1 MMSTSALTETVTVR
15 DLLYGDAPVEPTQ
28 ALADSLQQSGTVSN
42 LVARFPGV
50 SSLVEG
56 EVAKEIDGLL
66 SQSVLDLAV
75 DGWKKFTELM
85 DAARR
90 TGDNP
95 AAREAVKLVT
105 HRIEFS
111 HPWTVEVLVNGKSA
125 GTLEV
130 ELAVSLDIDVV
141 VLVVQRGRI
150 TAIESGRC
158 FVTAALEIA
167 QTEVVKRQGR
177 FNLGGEIPL
186 GRGLMLAEPT
196 ATAASADGAV
206 VTNAQSPSA
215 NWYPDPLRRYEF
227 RRWDGTRWTDQAST
241 KGRVVSDP
249 IVGEHVPRPCDATPV
264 TRLH

>member
-1 MMSTSALTETVTVR
+1 MMSPSALTETLTVR

-50 SSLVEG
+50 SSLVER

-66 SQSVLDLAV
+66 SQSLLDLAV
-75 DGWKKFTELM
+75 DGWKKFAELM

-95 AAREAVKLVT
+95 AARETVKLVT

-130 ELAVSLDIDVV
+130 ELAGSLGMDLV

-158 FVTAALEIA
+158 IVTTALEIA

-186 GRGLMLAEPT
+186 GHGLMLAERT
-196 ATAASADGAV
+196 ATAAADRAV
-206 VTNAQSPSA
+206 VTDAQSPSA
-215 NWYPDPLRRYEF
+215 NWYPDPLHRYEF

-249 IVGEHVPRPCDATPV
+249 IVGEQVLPLST
-264 TRLH
+264 

>member
-1 MMSTSALTETVTVR
+1 MIASALTETVTIR
-15 DLLYGDAPVEPTQ
+15 DLLYGDATVEPTQ

-50 SSLVEG
+50 SSLVES
-56 EVAKEIDGLL
+56 EVAKQIDGLL
-66 SQSVLDLAV
+66 SESLLDLAA
-75 DGWKKFTELM
+75 DGWKKFAELM

-90 TGDNP
+90 TRDNA
-95 AAREAVKLVT
+95 AARETVKLVA

-111 HPWTVEVLVNGKSA
+111 HPWTVEVFVNGKSA

-130 ELAVSLDIDVV
+130 ELTVSLDVDLV

-158 FVTAALEIA
+158 IVTAALEIA
-167 QTEVVKRQGR
+167 QAEVVKRQGR
-177 FNLGGEIPL
+177 FNLGGEILL
-186 GRGLMLAEPT
+186 GHGLMLAEPT
-196 ATAASADGAV
+196 ATAGAADRAV
-206 VTNAQSPSA
+206 VTNAQSPRA
-215 NWYPDPLRRYEF
+215 NWYPDPSHRYEF

-249 IVGEHVPRPCDATPV
+249 IVGEHVPGPLGSSSVKLVR
-264 TRLH
+264 

>member
-28 ALADSLQQSGTVSN
+28 ALADSLQQSGTVNN

-50 SSLVEG
+50 SSLAES
-56 EVAKEIDGLL
+56 EVANEIDGLL
-66 SQSVLDLAV
+66 SQSLLDLAV
-75 DGWKKFTELM
+75 DGWKKFAELM

-95 AAREAVKLVT
+95 AARETVKLVT

-130 ELAVSLDIDVV
+130 ELAGSLGMDLV

-158 FVTAALEIA
+158 IVTTALEIA

-186 GRGLMLAEPT
+186 GHGLMLAERT
-196 ATAASADGAV
+196 ATAAADRAV
-206 VTNAQSPSA
+206 VTDAQSPSA
-215 NWYPDPLRRYEF
+215 NWYPDPLHRYEF

-249 IVGEHVPRPCDATPV
+249 IVGEQVLPLST
-264 TRLH
+264 